1 MHRIGK
7 GQPIYFFMG
16 TGKKKQHIS
25 YDKLS
30 TLTVRLFSISKKER
44 NYLYLLLVITFIC
57 GVVYPFPQ
65 VAMWVAF
72 ALAGYSAIANDS
84 IQTIGTFISS
94 NSHRKWYHLWLFM
107 GLIFLVTVSYSW
119 FSYGG
124 DVSYQRLQTSG
135 LDQAPQS
142 FSFLQV
148 AAPVILLILTRLKMP
163 VSTSILLLSAFS
175 TKASSVTGILEKS
188 LVGYFLAFV
197 VAIII
202 WSLTARIFNRYAKK
216 KPSQWWAPLQW
227 ITSGALWSVWIMQ
240 DAANIAVVLPR
251 SLNTMQFIAFA
262 GFIFLGLGL
271 LFYLKGDK
279 IQSIVEEKADIT
291 DVRAATVVD
300 LVYAAL
306 LYYLKVVNTIPI
318 STTWVFIGLL
328 GGREL
333 AISFMRKN
341 KKERRKDVRKSI
353 QLIGK
358 DALYAAIGLVIS
370 IILALS
376 INEDMRKDVMS
387 WVGL

>member
-1 MHRIGK
+1 MT
-7 GQPIYFFMG
+7 
-16 TGKKKQHIS
+16 TGKSKKITTG
-25 YDKLS
+25 KLAK
-30 TLTVRLFSISKKER
+30 LTYKIFNISKKER
-44 NYLYLLLVITFIC
+44 NYLYLLLAITFVC
-57 GVVYPFPQ
+57 GVVYPYPRA
-65 VAMWVAF
+65 AMWVAF

-94 NSHRKWYHLWLFM
+94 NSHRKWYQLWLFM
-107 GLIFLVTVSYSW
+107 GLIFIATVTYSW
-119 FSYGG
+119 VVYEG
-124 DVSYQRLQTSG
+124 DVSYQRLNTPG

-142 FSFLQV
+142 FNFLQV

-175 TKASSVTGILEKS
+175 TKTSSITGILEKS
-188 LVGYFLAFV
+188 LVGYLLAFV
-197 VAIII
+197 VAVVI
-202 WSLTARIFNRYAKK
+202 WGLTSRLFDRYAKK
-216 KPSQWWAPLQW
+216 KAAKWWTPLQW
-227 ITSGALWSVWIMQ
+227 LTSGALWSVWIMQ

-251 SLNTMQFIAFA
+251 SLDLMQFLAFTS
-262 GFIFLGLGL
+262 FIFLGLGL

-333 AISFMRKN
+333 AISFMKKKKGVRK
-341 KKERRKDVRKSI
+341 KGIRKSI

-358 DALYAAIGLVIS
+358 DALYATIGLIVS

-376 INEDMRKDVMS
+376 INDEMRKEVFE
-387 WVGL
+387 WLK